1 MSNRLGS
8 FGAEGRLLDHLQQ
21 ICGHSV
27 PQRGLTHRPPLQIR
41 RRKTDE
47 HNSCGCLC
55 GRVRYTLTSE
65 PIRTYVCHCR
75 DCQRATAAPFAAGI
89 AFPASSVSLQGE
101 LKTFDMAGGSGQTA
115 HRNFCPNCGSWV
127 TGSSSP
133 DFISVLVGTLDDPNL
148 FEPEF
153 EQFFGSAKRWM
164 HAESDRVRYPGR
176 RT

>member
-1 MSNRLGS
+1 MSTITG
-8 FGAEGRLLDHLQQ
+8 
-21 ICGHSV
+21 
-27 PQRGLTHRPPLQIR
+27 
-41 RRKTDE
+41 
-47 HNSCGCLC
+47 GCLC
-55 GRVRYTLTSE
+55 GRVRYTLTGE
-65 PIRTYVCHCR
+65 PIRSYVCHCR
-75 DCQRATAAPFAAGI
+75 DCQRATAAPLAAGI

-101 LKTFDMAGGSGQTA
+101 LKTFDMAGGSGQTV

-127 TGSSSP
+127 TGSSNP
-133 DFISVLVGTLDDPNL
+133 DFISVLVGTFDDPNL

>member
-1 MSNRLGS
+1 MSTITG
-8 FGAEGRLLDHLQQ
+8 
-21 ICGHSV
+21 
-27 PQRGLTHRPPLQIR
+27 
-41 RRKTDE
+41 
-47 HNSCGCLC
+47 GCLC
-55 GRVRYTLTSE
+55 GQVRYTLTGE
-65 PIRTYVCHCR
+65 PIHSYVCHCR

-101 LKTFDMAGGSGQTA
+101 LKIFDMAGGSGQTV

-127 TGSSSP
+127 TGSSNP